1 MNKNNNLTF
10 QQILNKC
17 KKIPKA
23 ELHAHL
29 NGSIRESTIKEFIE
43 KSNLKNKINP
53 EDTKLLEKGSERTLS
68 DCFKLFDLIYL
79 LIDDLEKIKRITKE
93 VIEDF
98 YYDNCIYLELRTTPR
113 FLKKS
118 SENQE
123 KATKKEHIETI
134 ISTIKETTKN
144 LNNGIVVKLILSINR
159 AYSKEIANETI
170 EIISQINQKDVI
182 IGIDFAGNPFKNKF
196 IDFVPVLKKAK
207 DLGLFITLH
216 FAEKIDYEESIQM
229 LKFNPQRLGH
239 ANYLNDEIR
248 NLLFDSKIPVEICL
262 TSNVKTE
269 SVPSFEKHHAK
280 EFYKRNHP
288 ISFCTDDQGVFLT
301 SLSKEFANVSFYL
314 NFSIKELKE
323 ISKKS
328 FNYAFA
334 KDEALKKYQE
344 FIEKKKINLK

>member
-10 QQILNKC
+10 QQIF
-17 KKIPKA
+17 KKIK
-23 ELHAHL
+23 
-29 NGSIRESTIKEFIE
+29 F
-43 KSNLKNKINP
+43 KNKINP

-196 IDFVPVLKKAK
+196 IDFVPVLKSKR
-207 DLGLFITLH
+207 F
-216 FAEKIDYEESIQM
+216 
-229 LKFNPQRLGH
+229 RLGH

-288 ISFCTDDQGVFLT
+288 ISFCTDDQ
-301 SLSKEFANVSFYL
+301 
-314 NFSIKELKE
+314 ELKE
-323 ISKKS
+323 ISKS

-334 KDEALKKYQE
+334 KDEALKNIK
-344 FIEKKKINLK
+344 NL